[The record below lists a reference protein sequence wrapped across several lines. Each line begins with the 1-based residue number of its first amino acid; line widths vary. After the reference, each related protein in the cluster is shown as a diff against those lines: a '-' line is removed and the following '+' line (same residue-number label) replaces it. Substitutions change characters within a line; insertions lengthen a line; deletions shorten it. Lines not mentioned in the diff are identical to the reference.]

1 LPGSFTTSFFQSYF
15 GGGLGHLDFTPL
27 PGTPACA
34 QPGPLGMRPP
44 CVPPTA
50 QIDPA
55 KVYGWV
61 EGGPGGPGVG
71 GNPLEGWTI
80 TSDGA
85 FTAASADRG
94 SNPARLLTAVQTF
107 ARPATLTNA
116 VPLTIAFPTGSRTID
131 ASFNLGWAWYPS
143 NRYHSLDVPFLN
155 RFRTVL
161 IDRPDLHIH
170 LDFDKSAIDVPI
182 IEYTVHLDTANPWP
196 DQSKDFTVVDLHGL
210 TETPLAAQK
219 SAMNPAVNLH
229 LYKNVDIHTADN
241 SAGAAAFGG
250 SVLPGTLGANP
261 ISDTLPDW
269 IIARMGKAGVD
280 LPAFE
285 THPSARAP

>member
-1 LPGSFTTSFFQSYF
+1 
-15 GGGLGHLDFTPL
+15 
-27 PGTPACA
+27 
-34 QPGPLGMRPP
+34 
-44 CVPPTA
+44 
-50 QIDPA
+50 
-55 KVYGWV
+55 
-61 EGGPGGPGVG
+61 
-71 GNPLEGWTI
+71 
-80 TSDGA
+80 
-85 FTAASADRG
+85 
-94 SNPARLLTAVQTF
+94 
-107 ARPATLTNA
+107 
-116 VPLTIAFPTGSRTID
+116 
-131 ASFNLGWAWYPS
+131 
-143 NRYHSLDVPFLN
+143 
-155 RFRTVL
+155 
-161 IDRPDLHIH
+161 
-170 LDFDKSAIDVPI
+170 
-182 IEYTVHLDTANPWP
+182 VHLDTANPWP